1 MPARPQPR
9 RLSAAR
15 SRLSSPSH
23 DGVDETVVGLSG
35 EFTMVVD
42 GIVLL
47 IAIQKRHG
55 PTPAPAVLES
65 TSCGE
70 LVASTL
76 TNSPEGGGPR
86 ARAGR

>member
-1 MPARPQPR
+1 
-9 RLSAAR
+9 
-15 SRLSSPSH
+15 
-23 DGVDETVVGLSG
+23 
-35 EFTMVVD
+35 MVVD

-55 PTPAPAVLES
+55 LTPAAAVLES